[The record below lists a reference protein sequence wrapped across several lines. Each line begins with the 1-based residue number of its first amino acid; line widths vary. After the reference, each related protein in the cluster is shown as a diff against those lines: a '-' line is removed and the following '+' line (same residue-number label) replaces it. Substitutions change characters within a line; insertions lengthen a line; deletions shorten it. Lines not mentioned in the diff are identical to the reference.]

1 MTTQESNDRLIDAED
16 TIEFLEER
24 VLFIF
29 KTLYDI
35 VDRTAITDHQIEEL
49 NNRIKE
55 LETETFNKCVH

>member
-35 VDRTAITDHQIEEL
+35 VDRTATTDRQIEEL